1 MNFPEAVLL
10 NGISL
15 SVGSILNEG
24 SFDNFCEPNQ
34 MWPIPFSCIIF
45 VPQLGPMTLIVRD
58 PVPPDFRTE
67 NFIAL
72 RRISQ
77 PKTAIN
83 LRLANCVPF
92 DERLVVRGF
101 VPIQ

>member
-1 MNFPEAVLL
+1 MNFLEAVML
-10 NGISL
+10 NDISL
-15 SVGSILNEG
+15 NVGSIPDEG
-24 SFDNFCEPNQ
+24 AFDIFCEPNQ
-34 MWPIPFSCIIF
+34 MWPSPFSRIIL

-58 PVPPDFRTE
+58 PVPPYFRTK